1 MIVKNCALFIKC
13 ISEIN
18 NTKVDNAK
26 DIDVVMPMYN
36 LIEYSELMK
45 CSSKNMIM
53 PLTDEKKN
61 KIKTILTECLCKY
74 KMSLREFPRILG
86 NIVGSFPAV
95 TYGLLH
101 HRHIERKKITG
112 LK

>member
-1 MIVKNCALFIKC
+1 
-13 ISEIN
+13 
-18 NTKVDNAK
+18 
-26 DIDVVMPMYN
+26 
-36 LIEYSELMK
+36 
-45 CSSKNMIM
+45 M

-101 HRHIERKKITG
+101 YRHLEREKITG
-112 LK
+112 LKQHKGIFEEKNRLSAKAKAKIQ